1 MGPIRRRHFILAA
14 AGMAGAWAFYRG
26 SRLLPA
32 ARYASLP
39 SASFKRTSHALGTKV
54 AIKVLH
60 ESETVAEKALSAA
73 FDAIAEVE
81 SQLSIYR
88 PDSQVSLLNQQKEL
102 ASPHADLLAV
112 LKAAQETSVQSQG
125 AFDITVQPLWE
136 LFATAQ
142 KEGRLP
148 TESAIADARQK
159 VNWKHVKTNASGIRL
174 AGRDTK
180 ITLNGIA
187 QGYAADRALAALKD
201 HGIEHALVD
210 AGELAAKGAGSQKP
224 GWQIGVQHPRHE
236 DAYIALAML
245 QDRCFSTTGDYA
257 TTFGRDYRFHHVF
270 DPQTGVSPQEVSSVS
285 VAAPTAMQADAWS
298 TAAFV
303 MGPEKAC
310 EVLRTLPGHD
320 ALFVLK
326 DGRMLTTPGFPL
338 FDEGSAS

>member
-1 MGPIRRRHFILAA
+1 M
-14 AGMAGAWAFYRG
+14 
-26 SRLLPA
+26 LP
-32 ARYASLP
+32 
-39 SASFKRTSHALGTKV
+39 
-54 AIKVLH
+54 
-60 ESETVAEKALSAA
+60 
-73 FDAIAEVE
+73 
-81 SQLSIYR
+81 
-88 PDSQVSLLNQQKEL
+88 
-102 ASPHADLLAV
+102 
-112 LKAAQETSVQSQG
+112 
-125 AFDITVQPLWE
+125 
-136 LFATAQ
+136 Q

-148 TESAIADARQK
+148 LNLAIADARQK
-159 VNWKHVKTNASGIRL
+159 VNWRHVKASEGGIRL

-187 QGYAADRALAALKD
+187 QGYAADRALAALKE

-270 DPQTGVSPQEVSSVS
+270 DPQTGVSPQEISSVS